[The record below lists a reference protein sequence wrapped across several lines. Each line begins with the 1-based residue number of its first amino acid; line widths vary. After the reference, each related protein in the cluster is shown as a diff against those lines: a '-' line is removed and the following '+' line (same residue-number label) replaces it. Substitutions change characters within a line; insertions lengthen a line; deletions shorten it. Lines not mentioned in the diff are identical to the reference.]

1 MNDIKTAL
9 LDPELGFVSFDVE
22 RITYQRAGGTVSS
35 ASQTFSAAGCIHP
48 GTPEMVQLLPEEDRH
63 ETFIAVYTEFALS
76 LGTNSGATYN
86 GPDRIHYGG
95 QIWRVVR
102 VRDWS
107 AFGYYQGYAVLVK
120 NEEESS

>member
-1 MNDIKTAL
+1 MIDVSTAL
-9 LDPELGFVSFDVE
+9 LDPELGFVSFTVE
-22 RITYQRAGGTVSS
+22 RITYHRSGGTVSS
-35 ASQTFSAAGCIHP
+35 SSETIPAAGCIHP

-63 ETFIAVYTEFALS
+63 EIFISVYTDFALS
-76 LGTNSGATYN
+76 LGTNGGATYT

-95 QIWRVVR
+95 QVWRMVR

-120 NEEESS
+120 

>member
-22 RITYQRAGGTVSS
+22 RITYQRAGGTISCT
-35 ASQTFSAAGCIHP
+35 SQMFSAAGCIHP
-48 GTPEMVQLLPEEDRH
+48 GTPEMVQLLPEEDRQ

-76 LGTNSGATYN
+76 MGTNDGASYT

-95 QIWRVVR
+95 QVWRVVR

-107 AFGYYQGYAVLVK
+107 VFGYYQGYAVLVK
-120 NEEESS
+120 EGSS

>member
-35 ASQTFSAAGCIHP
+35 TSQMFSAAGCIHP
-48 GTPEMVQLLPEEDRH
+48 GTPEMVQLLPEEDRQ

-76 LGTNSGATYN
+76 MGTNDGASYT

-95 QIWRVVR
+95 QVWRVVR

-107 AFGYYQGYAVLVK
+107 VFGYYQGYAVLVK
-120 NEEESS
+120 EGSS